1 MAKIKTK
8 TERIEAINVKIVAL
22 MLTRAQARRYRS
34 KWDEEQAIT
43 TEILALEVKI
53 KEIREE

>member
-1 MAKIKTK
+1 MAQTK
-8 TERIEAINVKIVAL
+8 TQRIEVINLKIVAL
-22 MLTRAQARRYRS
+22 MLKRSQFRRYRHS
-34 KWDEEQAIT
+34 WDEEQAIT